1 VSSGYEEGKIVRGHI
16 KLFMLQMNLERAR
29 QPKNAAIKE
38 NVCFGTCRDAA
49 SSMQRIYLPS
59 LKIISGR

>member
-1 VSSGYEEGKIVRGHI
+1 MRGHI
-16 KLFMLQMNLERAR
+16 KLFMLQMDLERFR
-29 QPKNAAIKE
+29 QPKNAAMTE

-59 LKIISGR
+59 LKIVSGR

>member
-1 VSSGYEEGKIVRGHI
+1 
-16 KLFMLQMNLERAR
+16 MLQMNLERFR
-29 QPKNAAIKE
+29 LPKNAAMTE

-59 LKIISGR
+59 LKIVSGR